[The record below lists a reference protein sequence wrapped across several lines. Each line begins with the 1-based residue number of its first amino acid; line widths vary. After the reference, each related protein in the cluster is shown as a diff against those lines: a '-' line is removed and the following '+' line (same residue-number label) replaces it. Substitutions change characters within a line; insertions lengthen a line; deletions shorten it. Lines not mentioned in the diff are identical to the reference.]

1 MNLSVIFNNP
11 YDMQSQ
17 IEWTQTNRGASA
29 FIYENQKY
37 RKRCSNSDGSEI
49 WVCCN
54 KTCGISMVLLNGNIK
69 RYPKEHLYNE
79 LPHSNEIRT
88 VLQNIYTET
97 QTDLLKPVTE
107 IYRQHLV
114 QYVYFYLNQ
123 FYFSS

>member
-1 MNLSVIFNNP
+1 
-11 YDMQSQ
+11 
-17 IEWTQTNRGASA
+17 
-29 FIYENQKY
+29 
-37 RKRCSNSDGSEI
+37 
-49 WVCCN
+49 
-54 KTCGISMVLLNGNIK
+54 MVLLNGNIK
-69 RYPKEHLYNE
+69 RYPKEHLHNE

-97 QTDLLKPVTE
+97 KTDLLKPVTE